1 MMRHVVHKTKGGL
14 IRVSVDA
21 ADKINDIRITGDFF
35 IYPEESVEALEK
47 ALVGISTEE
56 AEILKVVKD
65 FYENIEG
72 MDISA
77 EDIVNAIK
85 KAL

>member
-1 MMRHVVHKTKGGL
+1 MKCAVHKTKGGL
-14 IRVSVDA
+14 IRVTVDA
-21 ADKINDIRITGDFF
+21 DDRINDIRITGDFF

-47 ALVGISTEE
+47 ALVGVSTEE

>member
-1 MMRHVVHKTKGGL
+1 MRHAVHKTKGGL
-14 IRVSVDA
+14 IRVAVDA
-21 ADKINDIRITGDFF
+21 DDRIKDIRITGDFF

-47 ALVGISTEE
+47 ALVGVSAKEG
-56 AEILKVVKD
+56 EILKVVKD

-72 MDISA
+72 MDIGP

-85 KAL
+85 RAL

>member
-47 ALVGISTEE
+47 ALVGVSTEE

>member
-1 MMRHVVHKTKGGL
+1 MRHVVHKTKGGL
-14 IRVSVDA
+14 IRVAVDA
-21 ADKINDIRITGDFF
+21 DDRIKDIRITGDFF

-47 ALVGISTEE
+47 ALVGVSAKEG
-56 AEILKVVKD
+56 EILKVVKD

-72 MDISA
+72 MDIGP

-85 KAL
+85 RAL